1 MSVKLVRI
9 DDRLIHGQIVTAWI
23 KEAKASAILVADDIA
38 ANDPT
43 QSMLLKLTTPKN
55 TKLYIKGLKDSVD
68 SIKNNEIKEDV
79 FMLIR
84 NPENAYKLLEYGLD
98 LSDINLGNVSNSKSE
113 TGRKTILPFLHLEE
127 NDVNFIR
134 KLDEAGVN
142 LDVRA
147 VPSDKSINAIELINK
162 KYK

>member
-1 MSVKLVRI
+1 MTVKLVRI

-23 KEAKASAILVADDIA
+23 KEAKANAILVADDIA

-43 QSMLLKLTTPKN
+43 QSMLLKLTTPKD
-55 TKLYIKGLKDSVD
+55 TKLYIKGLKDSAD

-98 LSDINLGNVSNSKSE
+98 FSSINLGNVSNSKSE

-147 VPSDKSINAIELINK
+147 VPSDKSIDAIELINK

>member
-38 ANDPT
+38 AKDPT

>member
-1 MSVKLVRI
+1 MTVKLVRI

-23 KEAKASAILVADDIA
+23 KEAKANAILVADDIA

-43 QSMLLKLTTPKN
+43 QSMLLKLTTPKD
-55 TKLYIKGLKDSVD
+55 TKLYIKGLKDAAD

-98 LSDINLGNVSNSKSE
+98 FSSINLGNVSNSKSE

>member
-23 KEAKASAILVADDIA
+23 KEAKANAILVADDIA

-43 QSMLLKLTTPKN
+43 QSMLLKLTTPKD
-55 TKLYIKGLKDSVD
+55 TKLYIKGLKDSAD

-98 LSDINLGNVSNSKSE
+98 FSSINLGNVSNSKSD

-147 VPSDKSINAIELINK
+147 VPSDRSINAIELINK
-162 KYK
+162 KY